1 MITQHWK
8 YKGLFLLTI
17 CILIVSF
24 MALSLPLVSCTPAVT
39 EVEKAALPEEATT
52 FESIIITGIGD
63 KASQPFRV
71 TTKEWIVN
79 WSYVP
84 YPEYPQLAVFSFFI
98 YPRGETVI
106 FVELM
111 LVPEG
116 TSGST
121 YSYAGAGEYY
131 IKVIADNV
139 KSWEIVISPP

>member
-8 YKGLFLLTI
+8 HKGLFLVTI

-24 MALSLPLVSCTPAVT
+24 MALSLPLVSCAPA
-39 EVEKAALPEEATT
+39 EQATT
-52 FESIIITGIGD
+52 FESIIITGTAN
-63 KASQPFRV
+63 KTSQSFRV
-71 TTKEWIVN
+71 NTKEWIAN

-84 YPEYPQLAVFSFFI
+84 HPEYPELAVFQFYI

-111 LVPEG
+111 LLPEG
-116 TSGST
+116 TSGSI

>member
-8 YKGLFLLTI
+8 HKGLFLVTI

-24 MALSLPLVSCTPAVT
+24 MALSLPLVSCAPA
-39 EVEKAALPEEATT
+39 EQATT
-52 FESIIITGIGD
+52 FESIIITGTVH
-63 KASQPFRV
+63 KTSQPFRV
-71 TTKEWIVN
+71 NTKEWIAN

-84 YPEYPQLAVFSFFI
+84 YPEYPELAVFQFYI
-98 YPRGETVI
+98 YPKGETVM
-106 FVELM
+106 FVEFM

-139 KSWEIVISPP
+139 KSWEVVISPP